1 MAAARARHVPA
12 VPEMAAAFD
21 FAEDGETFTGL
32 GLPPVDKYTQRA
44 EASGALCR
52 LGATHP
58 EMSQG
63 ELCKKVQHQVG
74 LGRVGPVTTV
84 FKALVA
90 GYAAQ
95 GNKFVYDA
103 SKKNIT
109 PGKTP
114 DRGKRME
121 IYSDGNTKP
130 KMFYDSSHNL
140 YKSDS
145 KAHYGIA
152 SIFAGGPIEAESRKQ
167 EDILFILR
175 RINRCSYAEKRYR
188 GADGKSGNH

>member
-12 VPEMAAAFD
+12 VPQMAAAFD

-44 EASGALCR
+44 EASGALCH

-63 ELCKKVQHQVG
+63 ELCKKVQQQVG

-90 GYAAQ
+90 DLILYTLPRHYLTCATLGIISPKRA
-95 GNKFVYDA
+95 YD
-103 SKKNIT
+103 
-109 PGKTP
+109 
-114 DRGKRME
+114 
-121 IYSDGNTKP
+121 
-130 KMFYDSSHNL
+130 
-140 YKSDS
+140 
-145 KAHYGIA
+145 
-152 SIFAGGPIEAESRKQ
+152 
-167 EDILFILR
+167 
-175 RINRCSYAEKRYR
+175 
-188 GADGKSGNH
+188 